1 MFTFKQYYFY
11 HEDCPRIFMKY
22 IEEPY
27 AKWQDKKRDLVYKK
41 LKLLYKESYSSDLDS
56 HLDDQK
62 SQNYIATTH
71 FLLEISDY
79 NPFSKKYYLRV
90 EARKEKEKQRLEE
103 EKRNQSKRDLESLN
117 H

>member
-1 MFTFKQYYFY
+1 
-11 HEDCPRIFMKY
+11 MKY